1 MPMTVVTLTNVPSSL
16 RGDLTKWLQEISTG
30 VYVGNINTRIREEL
44 WKRIIDNIK
53 QGQATMFYAK
63 RNEIGYD
70 FMVHNT
76 KREVIYYDGIPLVF
90 MPKDLSAAP
99 PQQQLGFSNAA
110 KYEKIKRARR
120 GKKAISENKS
130 ENYVVID
137 VETTGINSEKDQI
150 IEVAAIKMKG
160 NEMIAFQEL
169 VKIEKELQRE
179 ISELTGITDRMIAND
194 GKDINVVLNE
204 FLDFVGNAVL
214 VGYNVK
220 FDISFLNAE
229 LKKSGNTVMTNKT
242 ICLLQETKRKQKLLR
257 DYKLS
262 TVLKKYNISTEGL
275 HRAYIDAKAEYELAV
290 KLNIF

>member
-16 RGDLTKWLQEISTG
+16 RGDLTKWMQEISTG

-53 QGQATMFYAK
+53 QGQATMSYAK

-90 MPKDLSAAP
+90 LPKELSATP
-99 PQQQLGFSNAA
+99 LQQLGFSNAA
-110 KYEKIKRARR
+110 KFEKIKRARQR
-120 GKKAISENKS
+120 RKVISENKS

-137 VETTGINSEKDQI
+137 VETTGINAEKDQI
-150 IEVAAIKMKG
+150 IEIAAVKMEG
-160 NEMIAFQEL
+160 NEMIVFQEL
-169 VKIEKELQRE
+169 VKVEKGLQRE
-179 ISELTGITDRMIAND
+179 ISELTGITDEMLAND
-194 GKDINVVLNE
+194 GKNIAVVLDE
-204 FLDFVGNAVL
+204 FLDFVGGSIL

-229 LKKSGNTVMTNKT
+229 LKKSGNAVLTNKT
-242 ICLLQETKRKQKLLR
+242 ICLLQEAKRKQKLLR

-262 TVLKKYNISTEGL
+262 TVLKKYDISTEGL
-275 HRAYIDAKAEYELAV
+275 HRAYVDVKAEYELAV

>member
-53 QGQATMFYAK
+53 QVQATMSYAK

-90 MPKDLSAAP
+90 MPKELSAT

-120 GKKAISENKS
+120 GRKAISENKS

-137 VETTGINSEKDQI
+137 VETTGINLEKDQI
-150 IEVAAIKMKG
+150 IEIAAIKMEG

-169 VKIEKELQRE
+169 VKIEKGLQRE
-179 ISELTGITDRMIAND
+179 ISELTGITDEMLAND
-194 GKDINVVLNE
+194 GKDVEVVLDE
-204 FLDFVGNAVL
+204 FLDFVGRSIL

-229 LKKSGNTVMTNKT
+229 LKKSGNAILTNKT
-242 ICLLQETKRKQKLLR
+242 ICLLQEAKRRQKLLR

-262 TVLKKYNISTEGL
+262 TVLKKYDISTEGL
-275 HRAYIDAKAEYELAV
+275 HRAYVDVKAEYELAV